1 MHHLHHHSIDAE
13 ILTGLKAGVRV
24 LIPRIKLNPSD
35 IDLPF
40 VLCRHQFP
48 IRLAYSMTINKS
60 QGQTFQKVGIYLRKP
75 CFTHGQLYVAL
86 SRVRMFQNVKIKVIQ
101 TEQQG
106 VLDGKTYTQ
115 NVVFPQVIS

>member
-1 MHHLHHHSIDAE
+1 ML
-13 ILTGLKAGVRV
+13 
-24 LIPRIKLNPSD
+24 D
-35 IDLPF
+35 INF
-40 VLCRHQFP
+40 

-75 CFTHGQLYVAL
+75 WFTHGQLYVAF
-86 SRVRMFQNVKIKVIQ
+86 SRVRTFRSVKIKVIQ